1 MQKLLPLL
9 LIILL
14 IGFGGYYFYSNHNL
28 KSGSQSSA
36 SPIALPQ
43 GGVCDS
49 ETMTCSD
56 GTVLHKTGIN
66 CSYPP
71 CASDSAS
78 SSAIPKADSFTISG
92 TLICLPHKNSSGPQ
106 TMECALGLKG
116 DDGNN
121 YGLNDPG
128 WKYLMGVGNGTR
140 IQISGKLTKKADL
153 KYDSAGVIEIGSL
166 VTSDK

>member
-1 MQKLLPLL
+1 MPKPLL
-9 LIILL
+9 ILILVLL
-14 IGFGGYYFYSNHNL
+14 AVAGGYHFFRNQSL
-28 KSGSQSSA
+28 PIGSQPS

-56 GTVLHKTGIN
+56 GTVLKKTGTN
-66 CSYPP
+66 CTFPP
-71 CASDSAS
+71 CPSDSAGP
-78 SSAIPKADSFTISG
+78 SAIPQGEEITITG
-92 TLICLPHKNSSGPQ
+92 ITICLPHKNSNGPQ
-106 TMECALGLKG
+106 TLECALGLKG

-121 YGLNDPG
+121 YGLSDPG
-128 WKYLMGVGNGTR
+128 WKYLMGVGNGTEVK
-140 IQISGKLTKKADL
+140 IKGTLTKKSDS